1 MDFQNGPRYTPG
13 NEPPELKEKLESFF
27 RIIDDAFPDR
37 IIVWNG
43 WNHKDW
49 DSTANLLMKKLGY
62 SRGIY
67 FLNAYLYFVVFD
79 ADYLSG
85 KVEKQTVPDPR
96 KIYTGTIA
104 SILKYGRSGF
114 VHCNETD
121 RDHYINILDFSEK
134 TKLIEK
140 GRRVSFHLKT
150 VFNRKRGEYTTNAV
164 KLSYEKDD
172 GEAYAGK

>member
-1 MDFQNGPRYTPG
+1 MNSQTGPRYTPG
-13 NEPPELKEKLESFF
+13 NEPPELKKKLESFF
-27 RIIDDAFPDR
+27 RIIDDEFPDR
-37 IIVWNG
+37 IIVWNR

-49 DSTANLLMKKLGY
+49 DKTVNSLTKELGY

-67 FLNAYLYFVVFD
+67 FLNAYWYFVVFD

-85 KVEKQTVPDPR
+85 KVEKQTMIDPQ
-96 KIYTGTIA
+96 KIYTGTIVSVLRHA
-104 SILKYGRSGF
+104 HSGF
-114 VHCNETD
+114 VHCDETD
-121 RDHYINILDFSEK
+121 SDHYFNILDFSEK